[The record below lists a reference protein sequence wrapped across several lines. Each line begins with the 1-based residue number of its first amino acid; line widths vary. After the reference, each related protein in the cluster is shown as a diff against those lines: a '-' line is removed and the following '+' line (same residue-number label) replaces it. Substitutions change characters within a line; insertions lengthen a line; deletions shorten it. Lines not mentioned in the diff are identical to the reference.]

1 MMKNLLIRY
10 YKNRVRKKILKI
22 WKFNK
27 LQTKKIIN
35 YKCKYKYN
43 IYKFIHRSENV
54 QKHK

>member
-22 WKFNK
+22 LKFNK

-35 YKCKYKYN
+35 YNCKYKYN
-43 IYKFIHRSENV
+43 TYKFIYRIENA
-54 QKHK
+54 